1 MLVVDDLLAGDAVAA
16 AAGVLGTALDGPV
29 PLAGS
34 FRSAVLR
41 CRRSDDGSTVIVKAY
56 PRTPA
61 GRHTCAQEAAGLAFS
76 SPTGAS
82 PALLAAD
89 PAFPLLV
96 MEDLGSRP
104 SLADLLLDPAA
115 SGVRQVLADWA
126 LTCGRLA
133 AWSTRP
139 GGRAEL
145 ARLYE
150 GYAGTGGESGTGG
163 LGNAVRSAPGMLG
176 WAGVAVPAGLDA
188 EVAALDEFVA
198 EGGYPVFSPGD
209 LCPDNNLITA
219 EGVRL
224 IDFESAG
231 FHPVFLDAAYLRM
244 PFSTC
249 WCVLRLP
256 APVASSLEDAYRTS
270 VCAAYPDLAADEVWQ
285 PGMRRATAIWTL
297 HAMSYL
303 LDRSLDADRS
313 MNPDVAAA
321 PTARALL
328 RYRWQTLRDSLV
340 AGNEFPALAEA
351 MSGLLA
357 ATAHWP
363 VPSLPT
369 YPALT

>member
-1 MLVVDDLLAGDAVAA
+1 M
-16 AAGVLGTALDGPV
+16 
-29 PLAGS
+29 
-34 FRSAVLR
+34 
-41 CRRSDDGSTVIVKAY
+41 
-56 PRTPA
+56 
-61 GRHTCAQEAAGLAFS
+61 
-76 SPTGAS
+76 
-82 PALLAAD
+82 
-89 PAFPLLV
+89 
-96 MEDLGSRP
+96 
-104 SLADLLLDPAA
+104 
-115 SGVRQVLADWA
+115 
-126 LTCGRLA
+126 
-133 AWSTRP
+133 
-139 GGRAEL
+139 
-145 ARLYE
+145 
-150 GYAGTGGESGTGG
+150 
-163 LGNAVRSAPGMLG
+163 
-176 WAGVAVPAGLDA
+176 
-188 EVAALDEFVA
+188 
-198 EGGYPVFSPGD
+198 
-209 LCPDNNLITA
+209 
-219 EGVRL
+219 RL

-256 APVASSLEDAYRTS
+256 AAVASSLEDAYRTS

-351 MSGLLA
+351 MSDLLA

-363 VPSLPT
+363 VPPLPA